1 MFSLCC
7 PAGCGGFYMLRLV
20 TVNADIPVKVQYS
33 AMITLAPVDLSD
45 SSTKSMIDVTIWFQ
59 VNKTLEL
66 SSGVEKWIDS
76 VSCVWVV
83 SCIADVACVYEKD
96 LTLCHNVYINHV
108 IWKQKYIFASCEDQN
123 DFPCLPW
130 TLRIMSCYYHFRS
143 VFTTVFSRVQTVCG
157 PGNLI
162 SSSSQINNQW
172 NLKVFQCLLA
182 MANPLWGVHN
192 GCELWDL
199 CSFLSPTS

>member
-45 SSTKSMIDVTIWFQ
+45 SSTKSMIDVAIWFQ

-66 SSGVEKWIDS
+66 SSGVEKWINS

-96 LTLCHNVYINHV
+96 LTLLLLLTAC
-108 IWKQKYIFASCEDQN
+108 Q
-123 DFPCLPW
+123 
-130 TLRIMSCYYHFRS
+130 
-143 VFTTVFSRVQTVCG
+143 
-157 PGNLI
+157 
-162 SSSSQINNQW
+162 
-172 NLKVFQCLLA
+172 QCLYQSCDLKTKIHICILWRSEWF
-182 MANPLWGVHN
+182 PLSSMDFAYY
-192 GCELWDL
+192 ELL
-199 CSFLSPTS
+199 LSFQISFYHCIFQGTDCVWSRKSHFFK